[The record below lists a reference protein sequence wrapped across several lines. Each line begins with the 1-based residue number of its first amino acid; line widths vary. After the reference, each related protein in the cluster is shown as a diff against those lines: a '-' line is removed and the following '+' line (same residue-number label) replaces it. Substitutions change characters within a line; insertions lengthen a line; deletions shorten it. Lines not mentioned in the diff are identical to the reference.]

1 MNSFNLSALAVRERA
16 ITMFFLVAI
25 ILGGIFAYQ
34 ALGRAEDPPFTIKVF
49 TVSAAWPGA
58 TAEEMQSLVA
68 DPLEKRMQELQW
80 YDHATTIARPGLM
93 LMTVTLK
100 DTTPPSA
107 VPDQFYQA
115 RKKLG
120 DQAPLLPNGVAG
132 PFINDEYSDVIF
144 ALYALTAERLPQR
157 DLIPEVETI
166 RNDFLHVPGVQKANI
181 VGERPQFIFVNIDN
195 QKLQSM
201 AISPATIF
209 AAIQQENAVSPEGS
223 IDTAGPQ
230 IFIRLDRNF
239 DDIEKLRDT
248 PITADGHTLKLG
260 DIADIERGY
269 EDPPTYLIHSQGK
282 DAVEIAIVMRPGWNG
297 LHLGQALDQERATID
312 QTLPL
317 GMDLRTVTNQATNI
331 ANVFDEFMGK
341 FLESLII
348 VMVVCLVSL
357 GWRVGIIVAAAIPV
371 TLAGVLIIMLIT
383 GREFDRITLG
393 AMIIALG
400 LLVDDAIIAIE
411 IIVVK
416 LHEGLDR
423 IKAASYAW
431 NHTAAPMLAG
441 TLVTIIGFTPVGFAR
456 STAGEYAGNIF
467 WVVGFALLVSW
478 FVAVVFTPFLGVKFL
493 PVSVAAHGE
502 AGLYQTKNYQ
512 RFRRLVTWAI
522 QRKYLVAGIT
532 GGCFLLAAGCMA
544 VVKQQFFPTSDRPEL
559 LVDVQMP
566 EGSSIEATERSVS
579 EIEAWLR
586 TQAEAETV
594 TSYIGQGAPRF
605 FLAYNPELP
614 DPAYAKIIVLTPNA
628 QARDALKWRLR
639 DAIANGLAP
648 AGRIRVTQ
656 LVFGPPSPYPVAF
669 RVVGPDV
676 DQVQTIASEVA
687 EIMRQDPHTRQVNLD
702 WGQKQPTVSFS
713 IDQDRLSALGL
724 SANDVAQQIQYL
736 LNGVVV
742 TQVRGDLRTIN
753 VIARSAG
760 DERLNPEQISQ
771 FNIVNNS
778 GHYIPISQIGTVK
791 ISCDYPYMIRRD
803 RMPTVTVQSD
813 IDENLQ
819 PPDVSTE
826 VQQRLAPLIAKLPAG
841 YQIQEAGSIEE
852 AGQATSALL
861 PIFPIMILLQLAVIV
876 VQVRSLSAMMMVF
889 LTAPLGLIGA
899 VPVLLLFHQ
908 PFGFNAILGLI
919 GLSGILI
926 RNTLILIGQIA
937 TNVQNGLMIFDA
949 VVEATVQRAR
959 PVILTALA
967 AVLAFIPLTSS
978 VFWGSMAYTLI
989 GGTVVGT
996 ALILVFLPALYSIW
1010 YRVERKTV
1018 PSRAEIST
1026 LTPMYQAPLS

>member
-1 MNSFNLSALAVRERA
+1 MSRFNLSALAVRERA
-16 ITMFFLVAI
+16 ITTFFLIAI
-25 ILGGIFAYQ
+25 ILGGIFSYR

-100 DTTPPSA
+100 DTTPPGA

-120 DQAPLLPNGVAG
+120 DEAAHLPTGVAG
-132 PFINDEYSDVIF
+132 PFVNDEYADVTF
-144 ALYALTAERLPQR
+144 ALYALSAQTLPQR
-157 DLIPEVETI
+157 DIIPEAEVI
-166 RNDFLHVPGVQKANI
+166 RDDFLHVPGVEKANI
-181 VGERPQFIFVNIDN
+181 VGERPQCIYINIDD
-195 QKLQSM
+195 QKLRSLGISQS
-201 AISPATIF
+201 AIF
-209 AAIQQENAVSPEGS
+209 AAIQEENAVTPEGT

-239 DDIEKLRDT
+239 NDIEKLQDT
-248 PITADGHTLKLG
+248 PISANGHIFKLG
-260 DIADIERGY
+260 DIADVERGY
-269 EDPPTYLIHSQGK
+269 EDPPTYLIHSQGR
-282 DAVEIAIVMRPGWNG
+282 DAIEIAVVMSPGWNG
-297 LHLGQALDQERATID
+297 LHLGHALEQERARLEG
-312 QTLPL
+312 TLPI
-317 GMDLRTVTNQATNI
+317 GMTLTSVTNQAANI

-348 VMVVCLVSL
+348 VMLVCLISL
-357 GWRVGIIVAAAIPV
+357 GWRVGMIVAAAIPV
-371 TLAGVLIIMLIT
+371 TLSGLLIIMQIT

-411 IIVVK
+411 IMVVK
-416 LHEGLDR
+416 LQEGLDR

-493 PVSVAAHGE
+493 PAFAAVQAGE
-502 AGLYQTKNYQ
+502 SHLYQTKNYQ
-512 RFRRLVTWAI
+512 QFRKLVTWSI
-522 QRKYLVAGIT
+522 QRKALVAVIT
-532 GGCFLLAAGCMA
+532 GGCFLLAAGGMLF
-544 VVKQQFFPTSDRPEL
+544 VKQQFFPTSDRPEL

-566 EGSSIEATERSVS
+566 EGSSIEATALSVNKV
-579 EIEAWLR
+579 ETWLR
-586 TQAEAETV
+586 GQAEAETV

-614 DPAYAKIIVLTPNA
+614 DPAYAKIIILTPNA

-639 DAIANGLAP
+639 DAIAKGLAP

-676 DQVQTIASEVA
+676 DQVQIIAGQVA
-687 EIMRQDPHTRQVNLD
+687 QVMRRNPHTRQVNVD
-702 WGQKQPTVSFS
+702 WGQKQPALSFS
-713 IDQDRLSALGL
+713 IDQDRLSLLGL
-724 SANDVAQQIQYL
+724 SNNDVAQQIQFL
-736 LNGVVV
+736 LNGVLV
-742 TQVRGDLRTIN
+742 TQVRSDLRTID

-760 DERLNPEQISQ
+760 DDRLDPEKLSQ
-771 FNIVNNS
+771 LNIIDNS
-778 GHYIPISQIGTVK
+778 GRYIPISQIGTVK
-791 ISCDYPYMIRRD
+791 ISYDYPYMIRRD

-813 IDENLQ
+813 IDENMQ
-819 PPDVSTE
+819 PPEVSTE
-826 VQQRLAPLIAKLPAG
+826 VQRMLSPLLSKVPGG

-852 AGQATSALL
+852 AGKATSALL
-861 PIFPIMILLQLAVIV
+861 PIFPIMVLLQLAVIV

-889 LTAPLGLIGA
+889 MTAPLGLIGA
-899 VPVLLLFHQ
+899 VPVLLLFQQ

-926 RNTLILIGQIA
+926 RNTLILIGQID
-937 TNVQNGLMIFDA
+937 TNARNGLALFDA

-989 GGTVVGT
+989 GGTIVGT

-1010 YRVERKTV
+1010 YRVNQNT
-1018 PSRAEIST
+1018 SLAS
-1026 LTPMYQAPLS
+1026 